1 MKFRFI
7 REHAARYPILIMAR
21 VLGVSSNGYYVWSR
35 RAPSRRDVET
45 TAIDSKIISIFTAH
59 RGRCGARKVHQ
70 ELVRKNEA
78 TCGPKKVATR
88 MKVLELVARKPKK
101 FVVTTDGKHDL
112 PVEPNL
118 LNREFVVTEP
128 NRAWVGDITY
138 IPTKAGWVY
147 LAVVIDLYSRKV
159 VGWAVS
165 TRIDAALVIAAFL
178 RACWLRRPGPGLLFH
193 SDRGSQYASASFRA
207 VLAAWHCTQSMS
219 RKGNCWDNAV
229 AESFFK
235 TLKVEWL
242 YMLSSMLE
250 GKEQAEREIFEY
262 IEVYYHRKRLHE
274 TLGYLT
280 PEQFETVKPI
290 WLSRCS

>member
-1 MKFRFI
+1 M
-7 REHAARYPILIMAR
+7 
-21 VLGVSSNGYYVWSR
+21 
-35 RAPSRRDVET
+35 
-45 TAIDSKIISIFTAH
+45 AIDSKIISIFKAH
-59 RGRCGARKVHQ
+59 KGRCGARKVHQ
-70 ELVRKNEA
+70 ELVSKNDA
-78 TCGPKKVATR
+78 TCGPKKVARR
-88 MKVLELVARKPKK
+88 MKVLNLVARKPKK

-118 LNREFVVTEP
+118 LNREFVATEP
-128 NRAWVGDITY
+128 NRVWVGDITY

-165 TRIDAALVIAAFL
+165 TRIDAALVLSAFL

-193 SDRGSQYASASFRA
+193 SDRGSQYASAAFRA
-207 VLAAWHCTQSMS
+207 ILAAWHCTQSMS

-242 YMLSSMLE
+242 YMLSSMLV

-262 IEVYYHRKRLHE
+262 IEVYFHRKRLHE

>member
-1 MKFRFI
+1 VKFRFI

-35 RAPSRRDVET
+35 RAPSRRDAET
-45 TAIDSKIISIFTAH
+45 AAIDSQIISIFKEH
-59 RGRCGARKVHQ
+59 RGRCGARKVHR
-70 ELVRKNEA
+70 ELVSRNDA
-78 TCGPKKVATR
+78 ACGPKKVAKR
-88 MKVLELVARKPKK
+88 MRVLDLVARKPRK
-101 FVVTTDGKHDL
+101 FIVTTDGKHDL

-118 LNREFVVTEP
+118 LNREFVATEP

-193 SDRGSQYASASFRA
+193 SDRGSQYASAAFRA

-235 TLKVEWL
+235 TLKIEWL

-262 IEVYYHRKRLHE
+262 IEVYFHRKRLHE

>member
-7 REHAARYPILIMAR
+7 REHAAQYPIVTMTR
-21 VLGVSSNGYYVWSR
+21 VLGVSSNGYYMWCR
-35 RAPSRRDVET
+35 RPPSRREIENKV
-45 TAIDSKIISIFTAH
+45 IDGKIISTFKAH
-59 RGRCGARKVHQ
+59 KGRCGALKLHR
-70 ELVRKNEA
+70 ELVDKNEA

-88 MKVLELVARKPKK
+88 MKVLDLVARKPKK
-101 FVVTTDGKHDL
+101 FVATTDGKHEL
-112 PVEPNL
+112 PISPNL

-128 NRAWVGDITY
+128 NRRWVGDITY
-138 IPTKAGWVY
+138 IPTKVGWVY

-159 VGWAVS
+159 VGWAIS

-178 RACWLRRPGPGLLFH
+178 KACWLRRPGPGLLFH
-193 SDRGSQYASASFRA
+193 SDRGSQYASTAFRT

-242 YMLSSMLE
+242 YMLSFVLE
-250 GKEQAEREIFEY
+250 DKTHAEREIFDY
-262 IEVYYHRKRLHE
+262 IEVYFHRKRLHE
-274 TLGYLT
+274 SLGYLT
-280 PEQFETVKPI
+280 PEQFEAVTPI
-290 WLSRCS
+290 WRSQC